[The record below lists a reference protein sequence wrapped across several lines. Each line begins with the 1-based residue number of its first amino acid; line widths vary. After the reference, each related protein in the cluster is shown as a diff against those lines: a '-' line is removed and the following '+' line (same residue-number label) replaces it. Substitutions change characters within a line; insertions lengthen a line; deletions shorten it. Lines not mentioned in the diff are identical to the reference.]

1 VEHTTEVGFPTAD
14 RSRQIALGVALLR
27 LAVGAVS
34 TVQPTALPRGLGI
47 DSATSGRAT
56 FITQMFA
63 SREIALALGAG
74 YAVLRGGPAM
84 RPWLLAS
91 ALADG
96 ADAVTLVSAARAGRT
111 AKPGSY
117 AAAAG
122 GVVAVGA
129 ALWAATRPTAR

>member
-1 VEHTTEVGFPTAD
+1 MEHTTTVGSPTAEK
-14 RSRQIALGVALLR
+14 SRQIVLGVALLR

-34 TVQPTALPRGLGI
+34 SVKPTVLPRGLGI
-47 DSATSGRAT
+47 DSATAGRAT

-63 SREIALALGAG
+63 SREIALGLGAG
-74 YAVLRGGPAM
+74 YAVLRGGPAV

-96 ADAVTLVSAARAGRT
+96 ADAVTLITAARAGRT

-122 GVVAVGA
+122 GILAAGA
-129 ALWAATRPTAR
+129 ALWAVTRPIGR

>member
-1 VEHTTEVGFPTAD
+1 MEHTTEVGSTLTAD
-14 RSRQIALGVALLR
+14 RSRQIVLGVALLR

-34 TVQPTALPRGLGI
+34 TVKPTVLPRGLGI
-47 DSATSGRAT
+47 DSASSGRAT

-63 SREIALALGAG
+63 SREIAIALGTG
-74 YAVLRGGPAM
+74 YSIVRGGSAA
-84 RPWLLAS
+84 RTWLLAS

-96 ADAVTLVSAARAGRT
+96 ADAVTLFSAARAGRT

-122 GVVAVGA
+122 AVAAVGA
-129 ALWAATRPTAR
+129 SLWAVTRRR